1 MLSGYDPTLLAW
13 ALSAFFVAGGL
24 FNIIAPPM
32 LAAEYAH
39 WGYPSWFHYI
49 TGLCELSAAAL
60 MAFPPTRLPGGVLAM
75 AVMAA
80 AVITVLWHHQRT
92 HAIAPGIVFVLT
104 GAMLSML

>member
-1 MLSGYDPTLLAW
+1 MLSGYDPTILAW

-32 LAAEYAH
+32 LAAEYAR
-39 WGYPSWFHYI
+39 WNYPSWFHYI
-49 TGLCELSAAAL
+49 TGLCELSAAVL
-60 MAFPPTRLPGGVLAM
+60 MAFAQTRLPGGLLAM

-80 AVITVLWHHQRT
+80 AVITVVWHREYT
-92 HAIAPGIVFVLT
+92 HAIAPGVVFVLT